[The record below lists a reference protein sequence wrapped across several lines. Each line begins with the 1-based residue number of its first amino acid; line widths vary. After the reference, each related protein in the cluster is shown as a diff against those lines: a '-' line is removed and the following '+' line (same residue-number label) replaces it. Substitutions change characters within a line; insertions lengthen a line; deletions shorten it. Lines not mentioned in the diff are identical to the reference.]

1 MRKRVWGGL
10 VLLLGVGAGLLIG
23 WFVWP
28 ATPVDAPPALL
39 RADWK
44 DEAVWMAAQAYAYDR
59 NLTDAIARL
68 QPLGEDDLGRLVL
81 DRAERALAAN
91 WPQREI
97 TYLARLAA
105 ALGARSPQVDPY
117 LTP

>member
-1 MRKRVWGGL
+1 MRRLMMGGL
-10 VLLLGVGAGLLIG
+10 ILLLGAGAGLLVG
-23 WFVWP
+23 WSLWP
-28 ATPVDAPPALL
+28 AVPIDAPPDQL

-81 DRAERALAAN
+81 ERAERALAAN
-91 WPQREI
+91 MPPREI
-97 TYLARLAA
+97 RYLARLAA
-105 ALGARSPQVDPY
+105 ALGTRSPQIDPY